1 MIALLERVDRSAL
14 RVSLAAG
21 VAVALVLAVAGLAY
35 AATQQRTY
43 TAESVLVVLPDSALD
58 TATSAAYYET
68 LSRGQVVATFA
79 EIAGNLRFEQQAEQ
93 RLQVPEA
100 QRDAI
105 TTEVSVVPDTA
116 VILFRVTAEDA
127 GLAEQVADTSTT
139 IATEYLT
146 GLSKPYRTDLVQA
159 AGGTAYQ
166 SSTSRGLLIVAALLV
181 ALVAGLAIQQA
192 IYHLRLTIL
201 PPNTAANASQSSAG
215 TTPAVEPP
223 VWT

>member
-1 MIALLERVDRSAL
+1 M
-14 RVSLAAG
+14 
-21 VAVALVLAVAGLAY
+21 
-35 AATQQRTY
+35 
-43 TAESVLVVLPDSALD
+43 
-58 TATSAAYYET
+58 
-68 LSRGQVVATFA
+68 ATFA

-116 VILFRVTAEDA
+116 VILSGSPLRTPGWRA
-127 GLAEQVADTSTT
+127 VADTSTT
-139 IATEYLT
+139 IATEHLT